1 MTTFSGSASVL
12 VRSEGATGIGPA
24 LFPVETEGATG
35 TSSPPPWDV
44 EEPEGKALKAE
55 VVGIEEDMMK
65 KSGFS

>member
-1 MTTFSGSASVL
+1 
-12 VRSEGATGIGPA
+12 